1 MKIFCYR
8 CNYVISSSY
17 LLIGTFKVI
26 PVFLCKER
34 IINEFGIAISIKELE
49 FTFDFYAINF

>member
-1 MKIFCYR
+1 MI
-8 CNYVISSSY
+8 SSY

-34 IINEFGIAISIKELE
+34 IINEFGIAISIEELQL
-49 FTFDFYAINF
+49 TFDLYAINF